1 MSPLQDHPNRY
12 ALANELHARPFPSLR
27 APCQAAYLAIKQPRE
42 AANRDRAADRAHLLD
57 LLDRYGTSHPAPE
70 DTHFFGQIGRYHLKW
85 ESHTEFVTYTI
96 FGNIPEGPAFDA
108 SGFNV
113 FPEDWLENAPGARIT
128 SCLIRVEERT
138 DEETDISKQFD
149 TWFVP
154 ESLAASSVLDE
165 SAVIATDFRIDTSG
179 HMRMAAFVSPDTGMR
194 RIGRVIQRL
203 CEIETY
209 KSMAML
215 CLPKARRLGA
225 QLGDMDQTLSKL
237 VEDMRN
243 PDAQSVDTLDGL
255 LEIASELE
263 TMLARSAF
271 RFGAR
276 GAYEALVNQRIAV
289 LREERYGGRQTFA
302 EFMMR
307 RFDPA
312 MRTCVSVERR
322 METMAERARRAGD
335 LLGTRVNVE
344 RSEQNQKL
352 LESMDERAALQLRLQ
367 KTVEGLS
374 VVAISYYALN
384 LVGYMLYPVASPFGL
399 SKEWVFGLAV
409 VPVVILVW
417 MMVARIRKSMES

>member
-96 FGNIPEGPAFDA
+96 FGDIPEGPAFDA

-128 SCLIRVEERT
+128 SCLIRVEERPA
-138 DEETDISKQFD
+138 EETDIRKQFD

-165 SAVIATDFRIDTSG
+165 SAVIATDFRIDASG

-209 KSMAML
+209 KSMVML

-225 QLGDMDQTLSKL
+225 QLGEMDQTLSKL

-243 PDAQSVDTLDGL
+243 ADAQSVDTLDGL

>member
-27 APCQAAYLAIKQPRE
+27 APCQTAYLAIKQPRE

-85 ESHTEFVTYTI
+85 ESHTEFVTYPI
-96 FGNIPEGPAFDA
+96 FGHIPEGPAFDA

-128 SCLIRVEERT
+128 SCLIRVEERP

-289 LREERYGGRQTFA
+289 LCEERYGGRQTFA